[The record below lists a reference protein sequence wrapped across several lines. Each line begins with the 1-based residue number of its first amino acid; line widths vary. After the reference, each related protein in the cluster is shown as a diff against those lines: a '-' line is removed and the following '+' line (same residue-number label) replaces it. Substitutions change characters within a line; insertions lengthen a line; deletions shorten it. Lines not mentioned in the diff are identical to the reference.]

1 MSDVRDSHAPTALI
15 LELLQ
20 KSELLHAK
28 DVQKVLD
35 LKAKHNESVEESL
48 IRSEL
53 ITDEQIAQA
62 YSVYMM
68 IPIWVP
74 PETPPEEKDVIE
86 LINLL
91 PEKICRENSIV
102 PVEKNGDML
111 VVAAVNP
118 TDLTVIEGIQLIAGL
133 RVEIRAARVSHVQ
146 ALLNRYYGAR
156 DVARELAQEVAAQS
170 KQHHD
175 EDAESME
182 EETVFLDLEKP
193 VASTSKEGQIVSLVN
208 HILKEAIHRR
218 ASDIHLEPYEDTV
231 RARLRIDG
239 DLVELTPPPRPMFVP
254 MVSRLKILSRMD
266 IAEKRIP
273 QDGAFSMQADGKKVD
288 MRVNTVP
295 TVWGEKM
302 VMRLLNKSAI
312 PLEMSKLGFSEK
324 QARDFN
330 DAVNRPH
337 GLVFVTGPTGSGKS
351 TTLYT
356 ALNMINTPD
365 RNLVTVEDP
374 VEYRFAGINQVQVKA
389 QVDLTFASA
398 LRAFLRQ
405 DPDVIMVGEV
415 RDRETAEICLR
426 AALTGHLVLSTLHT
440 NDAVSAVSRLG
451 DMGVEPF
458 LLAATLQLLQAQR
471 LIRRLCP
478 KCKQVIHL
486 TDELLQKV
494 QMTKED
500 VVYGPGNV
508 ECEYCAGKGYRGRVG
523 LFEVIPITRR
533 IRDQVQARASIKDIY
548 VTVHEEGIETLLDCG
563 IGHARAGRTS
573 MEEVLTVA
581 MEDE

>member
-1 MSDVRDSHAPTALI
+1 MSDASSHASMPLI
-15 LELLQ
+15 LELLD
-20 KSELLHAK
+20 KAGLLQTQ
-28 DVQKVLD
+28 DLQKVYD
-35 LKAKHNESVEESL
+35 LQTKHNESLEESL
-48 IRSEL
+48 VRSEL
-53 ITDEQIAQA
+53 VTDEQIAKTYAA
-62 YSVYMM
+62 YLRV
-68 IPIWVP
+68 PIW
-74 PETPPEEKDVIE
+74 TPPEKTAAEDNISVLVNI
-86 LINLL
+86 L
-91 PEKICRENSIV
+91 PEKICREHSIA
-102 PVEKNGDML
+102 PIQKNDDLL
-111 VVAAVNP
+111 VVVAINP
-118 TDLTVIEGIQLIAGL
+118 TDLTVIEGIKLITGL
-133 RVEIRAARVSHVQ
+133 HVEIQVAQVSHVLG
-146 ALLNRYYGAR
+146 LLKRYYGAR
-156 DVARELAQEVAAQS
+156 DMARELAAEVAAES
-170 KQHHD
+170 SRHGD
-175 EDAESME
+175 ATDAEE
-182 EETVFLDLEKP
+182 EAVFLDLEKP
-193 VASTSKEGQIVSLVN
+193 ISDTSKEGQIVALVN
-208 HILKEAIHRR
+208 HILKEAVTRR

-239 DLVELTPPPRPMFVP
+239 DLIELTPPPRPMFVP

-273 QDGAFSMQADGKKVD
+273 QDGAFSMQMDGKKVD

-330 DAVNRPH
+330 EAANRPH

-374 VEYRFAGINQVQVKA
+374 VEYRFTGINQVQVKV

-440 NDAVSAVSRLG
+440 NDAVSAVNRLV

-471 LIRRLCP
+471 LIRRLCTT
-478 KCKQVIHL
+478 CKQEIKL
-486 TDELLQKV
+486 TDELAQKV
-494 QMTKED
+494 GIKKEE
-500 VVYGPGNV
+500 VVYGPNNV
-508 ECEYCAGKGYRGRVG
+508 ECSNCGGSGYRGRVG
-523 LFEVIPITRR
+523 LFEVIPITRK
-533 IRDQVQARASIKDIY
+533 IRDQIQVRASIKEIY
-548 VTVHEEGIETLLDCG
+548 ETVKAEGIETLLDCG
-563 IGHARAGRTS
+563 IGHVRAGRTS
-573 MEEVLTVA
+573 LEEVLTVA
-581 MEDE
+581 LEGDD

>member
-1 MSDVRDSHAPTALI
+1 MSDLSSQATEPLI

-20 KSELLHAK
+20 KAEILHAK
-28 DVQKVLD
+28 DIQKVID
-35 LKAKHNESVEESL
+35 LQAKHNESLEESL
-48 IRSEL
+48 VRSEL
-53 ITDEQIAQA
+53 VTETQIAQTYA
-62 YSVYMM
+62 AYMM
-68 IPIWVP
+68 LPIWAP
-74 PETPPEEKDVIE
+74 PETPLQEENLAA

-91 PEKICRENSIV
+91 PEKICRENNIA
-102 PVEKNGDML
+102 PVEKTGDQL
-111 VVAAVNP
+111 VVATVNP
-118 TDLTVIEGIQLIAGL
+118 TDMVVIEGIQLIAGL
-133 RVEIRAARVSHVQ
+133 RVESRVARISQVHAV
-146 ALLNRYYGAR
+146 LNRYYGAR
-156 DVARELAQEVAAQS
+156 DVARELAQEVAAES
-170 KQHHD
+170 SRHPD
-175 EDAESME
+175 GMAEAE
-182 EETVFLDLEKP
+182 EEAVFLDLEKP
-193 VASTSKEGQIVSLVN
+193 ISDTSKEGQIVTLVN
-208 HILKEAIHRR
+208 HILKEAIYRR
-218 ASDIHLEPYEDTV
+218 ASDIHLEPYEDSV

-295 TVWGEKM
+295 CVWGEKM

-324 QARDFN
+324 QATDFN
-330 DAVNRPH
+330 NAVNRPH

-374 VEYRFAGINQVQVKA
+374 VEYRFTGINQVQVKV

-440 NDAVSAVSRLG
+440 NDAVSAVNRLV

-471 LIRRLCP
+471 LIRRLCQ
-478 KCKQVIHL
+478 KCRRKIEL
-486 TDELLQKV
+486 TDELAQKV
-494 QMTKED
+494 GIKKEE
-500 VVYGPGNV
+500 VVYGPNNV
-508 ECEYCAGKGYRGRVG
+508 ECANCGGQGYRGRVG

-533 IRDQVQARASIKDIY
+533 IRDQIQASASLKDIY
-548 VTVHEEGIETLLDCG
+548 NTVHEEGIETLLDCG
-563 IGHARAGRTS
+563 VGHVRAGRTS

-581 MEDE
+581 LEGDD